1 MDYDLYN
8 REERYYCAHLFRLL
22 HEWISHTG
30 HHEKFVRFLNKSG
43 ANIGQ
48 EYPGNIRIYLE
59 VALIRDAYFVRKPN
73 VKDLMDWM
81 DKLTKQ
87 IAEQENKDWDSD
99 SFRLYSLLLQLLRY
113 LKQTHPRDIYR
124 KAKDD
129 LSKVERVVYCKL
141 RGMFNAKP
149 DLVVITN
156 RQIIVYEAKLTQK
169 FNRGQ
174 LERMRKIAEVWRKLL
189 YRDLGFQKPPEVI
202 MAKIGPCK
210 LCPEISWEQLSLMA
224 QETYEINDR
233 TCIALRNAV
242 KLADC

>member
-22 HEWISHTG
+22 HEWISDTG

-73 VKDLMDWM
+73 VHDWM
-81 DKLTKQ
+81 DKLIKQ
-87 IAEQENKDWDSD
+87 IAKQENKDWDSD
-99 SFRLYSLLLQLLRY
+99 SFRLYRLLLQLLRY

-129 LSKVERVVYCKL
+129 LSEDERVVYRKL

-174 LERMRKIAEVWRKLL
+174 LERMRKIAEVWSKLL

-202 MAKIGPCK
+202 TARIGPRK

>member
-22 HEWISHTG
+22 HTWISHTG

-48 EYPGNIRIYLE
+48 EYPSNIRIYLE
-59 VALIRDAYFVRKPN
+59 VALIRDAYFARKPN
-73 VKDLMDWM
+73 VDDLMDWM

-99 SFRLYSLLLQLLRY
+99 SFRLYSRLPEVLRD
-113 LKQTHPRDIYR
+113 LKQIHPKDIYR
-124 KAKDD
+124 KAKDH
-129 LSKVERVVYCKL
+129 LSEDERVVYCKL
-141 RGMFNAKP
+141 QAMFNAKP
-149 DLVVITN
+149 DLAVITD
-156 RQIIVYEAKLTQK
+156 RQIIVYEVKLTQK
-169 FNRGQ
+169 FDRDQ
-174 LERMRKIAEVWRKLL
+174 LKRTRKIAEVWSKLL

-202 MAKIGPCK
+202 MARIGPCK
-210 LCPEISWEQLSLMA
+210 SCPEICWEQLSLMA
-224 QETYEINDR
+224 QETYKINDR
-233 TCIALRNAV
+233 TCVALRNAV